1 MSYLPTSV
9 TSAQQSNSLKF
20 YEEPIHTP
28 GCIQPQ
34 GILLVLIEPDFT
46 LLQVSGNTA
55 AFIDIEPDNLL
66 GKNLDTI
73 LNSQQINYLRDCLFS
88 KNLQDVDPAEIT
100 LHVQVKERFQAF
112 NSNIHR
118 VDGVLIL
125 EMEPAAPLKDIG
137 FSSIYHLV
145 KTTVSRFHSTI
156 GFQQLCQ
163 IAVEEIRALTGF
175 DRVMMYQFAEE
186 WHGSVIA
193 EDRVES
199 IESYLGLRFPA
210 SDIPEQARRLF
221 SLNKVQL
228 IENVNFVPVPI
239 IPADNPVT
247 GTPLDL
253 SLSTLRSVSPIHLEY
268 LQNMGVAA
276 SIAIALTKKGKLWG
290 LVACHHQTP
299 KRVPD
304 ETRAACRFIGQFLS
318 LELAAKEDLEDSEYR
333 LELQSA
339 QSKFM
344 EYMSQEENFTAGLVN
359 YYQPNLLDP
368 LDAKGV
374 ALYFNGQCTLLGET
388 PKAAEV
394 EHLANW
400 LDKHSQDDIFCTD
413 SLPLLYK
420 EAESFK
426 NVASGLLTVLISKEQ
441 KNYVLWFR
449 PEVIQTVNWAGD
461 PNWAIEIEE
470 GSLHKH
476 PRKSFAL
483 WEETV
488 QSKSLPWKQ
497 CEIDAAVLLRSAI
510 VVIALRKADE
520 LAKLNV
526 EMQIALDKEKEL
538 SELKSRF
545 VSMASHEFRT
555 PLATILSSA
564 ELIEHY
570 SHKWSE
576 EKKLTHLERIQ
587 TAVKH
592 MTQLLNDVLLI
603 GKAEAGKLEFKPTA
617 IALTQFCNNLVE
629 EIQLTASNHT
639 IAFCSQGEYTDTYM
653 DEKLLRHILSNLL
666 SNAIKYSPKASTVHF
681 DLVCEQ
687 EKAVFC
693 IQDQGIGIP
702 VADQAQ
708 LFKSF
713 HRASNV
719 GTISGTGL
727 GLAIVKKSVDLHGGN
742 ITVDSKVGV
751 GTTFSVML
759 PGIKRDIN

>member
-1 MSYLPTSV
+1 MSYLPTSEL
-9 TSAQQSNSLKF
+9 TSAQQFNSPEF

-34 GILLVLIEPDFT
+34 GILLVLIEPDFIVV
-46 LLQVSGNTA
+46 QVSGNTA
-55 AFIDIEPDNLL
+55 AFIDIKPNDLL
-66 GKNLDTI
+66 GKNLNTI
-73 LNSQQINYLRDCLFS
+73 LNPQQINYLKDCLS
-88 KNLQDVDPAEIT
+88 SENLQDANPLEIT
-100 LHVQVKERFQAF
+100 LQVQVKEGLQAF

-125 EMEPAAPLKDIG
+125 EMEPAAPLKDTA
-137 FSSIYHLV
+137 FPSIYHLV
-145 KTTVSRFHSTI
+145 KTTVSRFQSTVS
-156 GFQQLCQ
+156 FQQLCQ
-163 IAVEEIRALTGF
+163 IAVKETRALTGF

-199 IESYLGLRFPA
+199 SDSFLGLRFPA
-210 SDIPEQARRLF
+210 SDIPPQARRLF
-221 SLNKVQL
+221 SLNKVRL
-228 IENVNFVPVPI
+228 VENVNFVPVPI
-239 IPADNPVT
+239 IPAENPVT
-247 GTPLDL
+247 RTPLDL
-253 SLSTLRSVSPIHLEY
+253 SLSTLRSVSPIHIEY

-276 SIAIALTKKGKLWG
+276 SMTIALTKKGKLWG
-290 LVACHHQTP
+290 LVACHHQTS
-299 KRVPD
+299 KQVPY
-304 ETRAACRFIGQFLS
+304 ETRAACRFIGQVLS

-339 QSKFM
+339 QSKFL

-400 LDKHSQDDIFCTD
+400 LDKHSHDDIFCTD

-420 EAESFK
+420 EAEGFK

-449 PEVIQTVNWAGD
+449 PEIIQTVNWGGD
-461 PNWAIEIEE
+461 PNRPEVEE
-470 GSLHKH
+470 GSLRLQ

-483 WEETV
+483 WKEIV

-510 VVIALRKADE
+510 VVIVLRKADE

-570 SHKWSE
+570 SHKWTE

-587 TAVKH
+587 TSVKH

-603 GKAEAGKLEFKPTA
+603 GKAEAGKLEFKPTPV
-617 IALTQFCNNLVE
+617 ALTQFCRNLVE
-629 EIQLTASNHT
+629 EMQLTASNHT
-639 IAFCSQGEYTDTYM
+639 IAFCSQGQYANTYM

-666 SNAIKYSPKASTVHF
+666 SNAIKYSPKASTIHF

-687 EKAVFC
+687 EKAVFRV
-693 IQDQGIGIP
+693 QDQGIGIP

-727 GLAIVKKSVDLHGGN
+727 GLAIVKKSVDLYGGN
-742 ITVDSKVGV
+742 ITVDSELGV

-759 PGIKRDIN
+759 PAVKANIY